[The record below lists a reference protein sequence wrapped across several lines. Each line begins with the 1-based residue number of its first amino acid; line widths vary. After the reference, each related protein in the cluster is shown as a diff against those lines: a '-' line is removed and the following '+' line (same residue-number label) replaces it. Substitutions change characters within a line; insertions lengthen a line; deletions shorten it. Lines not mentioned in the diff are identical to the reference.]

1 MSSVIQQGGSTTGKI
16 PREKG
21 LDQTLALLREGYD
34 FISNRCELF
43 QSDIFET
50 RLMGEKVICMSGEEA
65 ARIFYNPRLFQRKG
79 AAPKR
84 VQKTLFGESAI
95 QTKDG
100 AAHEHRKQLFM
111 SLMVPERIS
120 MLKDLTQQYFAIA
133 GSEWE
138 GKKKVILFDEMQ
150 KILCKAACKW
160 AGVPLNEAEVGK
172 RADDFGK
179 MVDAFGAV
187 GPRHWQGRR
196 ARNRAEKWI
205 RKVIEYF
212 RSGKIQAPEGT
223 ALHAMATYRDTEGKP
238 LSVQMAA
245 VELINILRPIVAIAT
260 YFTFCAL
267 ALYEFPKTREQIVA
281 GNEEDLYMFVQE
293 VRRYYPFGPFL
304 GARVRSGFQW
314 NGAPFKK
321 GQLVL
326 LDVYGTNHDP
336 RLWDDPFLFWP
347 ERFRNWK
354 GGLFDLIPQGGG
366 DFHTGHRCAGE
377 LVTIEVLKTG
387 LSFLTK
393 QLEYNVPDTQN
404 VSVSLTRMPTLPES
418 RFIID
423 QVKLTP

>member
-1 MSSVIQQGGSTTGKI
+1 MRSAVQQTGTAAGKI

-21 LDQTLALLREGYD
+21 LDQSLALLREGYE
-34 FISNRCELF
+34 FISNRCRQF

-65 ARIFYNPRLFQRKG
+65 ARMFYNPRLFQRKG

-84 VQKTLFGESAI
+84 VQKTLFGENGI
-95 QTKDG
+95 QTMDG

-111 SLMVPERIS
+111 SLMTPERIS
-120 MLKDLTQQYFAIA
+120 TLKDLTRQYFQSA
-133 GSEWE
+133 GTKWE
-138 GKKKVILFDEMQ
+138 EKKEVTLFDEVQ
-150 KILCKAACKW
+150 QILCRAACAW
-160 AGVPLNEAEVGK
+160 SAVPLEESEVEK

-205 RKVIEYF
+205 SKVIEDARF
-212 RSGKIQAPEGT
+212 GKIAVPEAT
-223 ALHAMATYRDTEGKP
+223 ALHAMATYRDPTGKP
-238 LSVQMAA
+238 LSTQMAA

-260 YFTFCAL
+260 YLTFCAL
-267 ALYEFPKTREQIVA
+267 ALYEFPEAREKVQS
-281 GNEEDLYMFVQE
+281 GNEEDVHMFVQE
-293 VRRYYPFGPFL
+293 VRRYYPFGPCL

-314 NGAPFKK
+314 NGVPFKK

-336 RLWDDPFLFWP
+336 RLWDDPFSFRP
-347 ERFRNWK
+347 ERFRNWE

-366 DFHTGHRCAGE
+366 DPHKGHRCAGE
-377 LVTIEVLKTG
+377 LVTIEVMKTG
-387 LSFLTK
+387 LAFLTK
-393 QLEYNVPDTQN
+393 QLEYDVPDTQN
-404 VSVSLTRMPTLPES
+404 ASVSLSRMPTLPES
-418 RFIID
+418 RFRIGH
-423 QVKLTP
+423 VKLKA

>member
-1 MSSVIQQGGSTTGKI
+1 M
-16 PREKG
+16 
-21 LDQTLALLREGYD
+21 
-34 FISNRCELF
+34 
-43 QSDIFET
+43 
-50 RLMGEKVICMSGEEA
+50 
-65 ARIFYNPRLFQRKG
+65 
-79 AAPKR
+79 
-84 VQKTLFGESAI
+84 
-95 QTKDG
+95 
-100 AAHEHRKQLFM
+100 
-111 SLMVPERIS
+111 
-120 MLKDLTQQYFAIA
+120 
-133 GSEWE
+133 
-138 GKKKVILFDEMQ
+138 
-150 KILCKAACKW
+150 
-160 AGVPLNEAEVGK
+160 NEAEVGK

-267 ALYEFPKTREQIVA
+267 ALYEFPESREQIVS

-304 GARVRSGFQW
+304 GARVCSGFQW
-314 NGAPFKK
+314 NGVPFKK

-347 ERFRNWK
+347 ERFRNWR
-354 GGLFDLIPQGGG
+354 GGLFDLVPQGG
-366 DFHTGHRCAGE
+366 A
-377 LVTIEVLKTG
+377 I
-387 LSFLTK
+387 SI
-393 QLEYNVPDTQN
+393 PDTGA
-404 VSVSLTRMPTLPES
+404 PES
-418 RFIID
+418 LS
-423 QVKLTP
+423 QSK

>member
-21 LDQTLALLREGYD
+21 LDQTLALLREGYE
-34 FISNRCELF
+34 FISNRCGLF

-79 AAPKR
+79 TAPKR

-95 QTKDG
+95 QTMDG

-111 SLMVPERIS
+111 SLMTPERIG

-133 GSEWE
+133 GYDWE
-138 GKKKVILFDEMQ
+138 GKKAVILFDEMQ
-150 KILCKAACKW
+150 QILCKAACKW
-160 AGVPLNEAEVGK
+160 AGVPLNEAEVEK
-172 RADDFGK
+172 RAGDFGT

-196 ARNRAEKWI
+196 ARKRTEKWI

-304 GARVRSGFQW
+304 GARVHSGFQW
-314 NGAPFKK
+314 NGVPFNK

-423 QVKLTP
+423 QIKLTP